1 MLKPKFLFKKIIQ
14 TETVAYWAHGF
25 FVAFFIMVLIDEN
38 YMLYYVFYFP
48 AAIVL
53 TFLTV
58 IWGLFSVP
66 TAVLSLLLVGVVLE
80 NFSGPMLHAYVLAWF
95 IIVGYHVFRVLAKL
109 LKHGD

>member
-1 MLKPKFLFKKIIQ
+1 MLKPKFLFKQIIQ
-14 TETVAYWAHGF
+14 TETVAYWAHGL

-38 YMLYYVFYFP
+38 YILFYVFYFP
-48 AAIVL
+48 AAIAL

-66 TAVLSLLLVGVVLE
+66 TAILSLLLVGVVLE
-80 NFSGPMLHAYVLAWF
+80 DFSGPVLHAYVLAWF

-109 LKHGD
+109 IEHGD

>member
-1 MLKPKFLFKKIIQ
+1 MFGPKLLYKQIIR

-25 FVAFFIMVLIDEN
+25 LVAFFLMVLIDEN
-38 YMLYYVFYFP
+38 YMLYFVFLFP
-48 AAIVL
+48 ATFGL
-53 TFLTV
+53 TFLAV

-80 NFSGPMLHAYVLAWF
+80 DFSGPMLHAYVLAWF

-109 LKHGD
+109 IEHGD

>member
-1 MLKPKFLFKKIIQ
+1 MLEPKFLFKQIIQ
-14 TETVAYWAHGF
+14 TETVAYWAHVF

-80 NFSGPMLHAYVLAWF
+80 DFSGPMLHAYILAWF
-95 IIVGYHVFRVLAKL
+95 IIVGYRVFRVLAKL
-109 LKHGD
+109 LEHGH